1 MFLHILLS
9 LPLAVVEVTAYGAVA
24 DDSVSDS
31 QAFRDAFAAAGNGDT
46 VHAGCGVWDL
56 PKIDSLSAVYV
67 TGETNVTF
75 DGDGTCTVLKQAG
88 GTHIGDYHVF
98 NLYANTNLTF
108 KDFVCDGNRSNIVS
122 ADEQTHC
129 INLWDVNG
137 FTMHDMQANH
147 MWGDGI
153 KVIGTSANVY
163 IHDVTMDDNGRSG
176 IAVHQVATMTI
187 EDFVSTNISDS
198 GIDTEPPAQHFISNF
213 TVRRVDIGSPTTYGA
228 AVFSLSRGDN
238 MAVYDSII
246 RGCVHGV
253 QSYGVL
259 LDHVTILATGAG
271 GGCDAVSFN
280 DQTDVTMNRVNI
292 EARDARHGIHAA
304 STTVDGNG
312 PPTNWNLNRVRI
324 TVTDGKALD
333 FENGGAGELTLTSLR
348 IRSSHPSRHAGTG
361 AYISNVYAETPMDNV
376 SFVDL
381 DITGMQ
387 YGMMVLRNFSA
398 NIVEVLAAGTI
409 TLASPVGVGVT
420 CSNIT
425 GGSSFDR
432 TGLITTAVTPNNGCP

>member
-1 MFLHILLS
+1 MMLPAPLL
-9 LPLAVVEVTAYGAVA
+9 LLAAAIVEVTAYGAAA

-147 MWGDGI
+147 MYGDGI
-153 KVIGTSANVY
+153 KVLGTSANVY

-187 EDFVSTNISDS
+187 ERFTSTNISDS
-198 GIDTEPPAQHFISNF
+198 GIDTEPPVAHMISDF
-213 TVRRVDIGSPTTYGA
+213 TVRDSTIWPATTPGA
-228 AVFSLSRGDN
+228 AVLSLSKGDR
-238 MAVYDSII
+238 MAVYNTVIH
-246 RGCVHGV
+246 GCVHGV
-253 QSYGVL
+253 QAEGVI
-259 LDHVTILATGAG
+259 LDHVVILAPEGL
-271 GGCDAVSFN
+271 CDAVSFN
-280 DQTDVTMNRVNI
+280 SQIGVVMNRVNI
-292 EARDARHGIHAA
+292 EARGTRSGIATA
-304 STTVDGNG
+304 STGSAAPNDWALNHVKITVDSGSAFR
-312 PPTNWNLNRVRI
+312 L
-324 TVTDGKALD
+324 DG
-333 FENGGAGELTLTSLR
+333 GGSGELTFNDVR
-348 IRSSHPSRHAGTG
+348 VRSSHPSRYMGSG
-361 AYISNVYAETPMDNV
+361 VYLN
-376 SFVDL
+376 
-381 DITGMQ
+381 
-387 YGMMVLRNFSA
+387 N
-398 NIVEVLAAGTI
+398 
-409 TLASPVGVGVT
+409 TLAE
-420 CSNIT
+420 
-425 GGSSFDR
+425 
-432 TGLITTAVTPNNGCP
+432 